1 MGSVS
6 GLFTADV
13 SNKPCNVKESIN
25 PVLSVTTRK
34 TSVLINENDVSKIKI
49 VGAKT
54 VKKIIKIIMQIRRE
68 V

>member
-1 MGSVS
+1 
-6 GLFTADV
+6 
-13 SNKPCNVKESIN
+13 
-25 PVLSVTTRK
+25 VLSVTTRK